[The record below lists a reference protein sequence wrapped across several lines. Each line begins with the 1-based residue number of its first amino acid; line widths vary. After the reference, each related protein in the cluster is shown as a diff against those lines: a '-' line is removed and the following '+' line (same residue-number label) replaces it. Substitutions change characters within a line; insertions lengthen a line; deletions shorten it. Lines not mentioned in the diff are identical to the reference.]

1 MKRIQEITNT
11 PQIKLKNVK
20 INFEVKLLQ
29 YQVNQLLYKYNNK
42 YAFQQYITQ
51 LKEELVQ
58 LIKSNEQTTK
68 NKQSFEL
75 LTTLR
80 KLYTT
85 LNKHIAEKPTP
96 DAIDNTLKY
105 LLFNYTKNKST
116 ITIVEELYLYNELK
130 LLKSIIEENNIPITQ
145 RITNTY
151 KLISQLKLSITN
163 KLN

>member
-11 PQIKLKNVK
+11 PQIKLKNVR
-20 INFEVKLLQ
+20 INFDVKLLQ
-29 YQVNQLLYKYNNK
+29 YQVNQLLFKYNNK
-42 YAFQQYITQ
+42 YAISEYISQ
-51 LKEELVQ
+51 LKQ
-58 LIKSNEQTTK
+58 DLIQVMKDNEKTTK
-68 NKQSFEL
+68 NKQAFEL
-75 LTTLR
+75 LTAVR
-80 KLYTT
+80 NLYTT
-85 LNKHIAEKPTP
+85 LNKYHAEPATP
-96 DAIDNTLKY
+96 EAIDNTLKY
-105 LLFNYTKNKST
+105 LLFNYTKNKPT

>member
-42 YAFQQYITQ
+42 YAFSAYITQ

-58 LIKSNEQTTK
+58 LIKSNESTIK
-68 NKQSFEL
+68 NKQAFEL
-75 LTTLR
+75 LTILR
-80 KLYTT
+80 KIYTT
-85 LNKHIAEKPTP
+85 LNKHIAENPTP
-96 DAIDNTLKY
+96 DAIDSTLKF
-105 LLFNYTKNKST
+105 LLFNYAKIKNT
-116 ITIVEELYLYNELK
+116 ITIHQELDLYNDLK
-130 LLKSIIEENNIPITQ
+130 LLKSIIEENNIPITP
-145 RITNTY
+145 RIKNTDI
-151 KLISQLKLSITN
+151 LINQLRESIIK

>member
-11 PQIKLKNVK
+11 PQIKLKNVR
-20 INFEVKLLQ
+20 INFDVKLLQ
-29 YQVNQLLYKYNNK
+29 YQVNQLLYRYNNK
-42 YAFQQYITQ
+42 YAISEYISQ
-51 LKEELVQ
+51 LKQDLIQ
-58 LIKSNEQTTK
+58 LMKENEKTTK

-75 LTTLR
+75 LTAVR
-80 KLYTT
+80 NLYTT
-85 LNKHIAEKPTP
+85 LNKYHAEKPTP
-96 DAIDNTLKY
+96 DAIDNTLKF

-151 KLISQLKLSITN
+151 KLMSQLKLSITN

>member
-1 MKRIQEITNT
+1 MKRIQEITEM

-68 NKQSFEL
+68 NKQAFEL

-105 LLFNYTKNKST
+105 LLFNYTKNKPT
-116 ITIVEELYLYNELK
+116 ITIVEELYLYNDLK

>member
-29 YQVNQLLYKYNNK
+29 YQLNQLLYRYNNK
-42 YAFQQYITQ
+42 FAFPQYIQQ
-51 LKEELVQ
+51 LKEELVS
-58 LIKSNEQTTK
+58 LIKSNEHVTK

-75 LTTLR
+75 LTVSR
-80 KLYTT
+80 RIYTT
-85 LNKHIAEKPTP
+85 LNKHIAEPPTP
-96 DAIDNTLKY
+96 DTIDSTLKY
-105 LLFNYTKNKST
+105 LLFNYSKNKST

-151 KLISQLKLSITN
+151 KLMSQLKLSITN

>member
-11 PQIKLKNVK
+11 PQIKLKNVR

-68 NKQSFEL
+68 NKQAFEL

-85 LNKHIAEKPTP
+85 LNKHIAENPTP

-105 LLFNYTKNKST
+105 ILFNYTKNKPT

-151 KLISQLKLSITN
+151 KLMSQLKLSITN

>member
-11 PQIKLKNVK
+11 PQIKLKNVR
-20 INFEVKLLQ
+20 INFDVKLLQ
-29 YQVNQLLYKYNNK
+29 YQVNQLLYRYNNK
-42 YAFQQYITQ
+42 YAISEYITQ
-51 LKEELVQ
+51 LKQDLIQ
-58 LIKSNEQTTK
+58 LMKENDKTTK

-75 LTTLR
+75 LTAVR
-80 KLYTT
+80 NLYTT
-85 LNKHIAEKPTP
+85 LNKYHAEPATP

-105 LLFNYTKNKST
+105 ILFNYSKNKPT

-151 KLISQLKLSITN
+151 KLMSQLKLSITN

>member
-68 NKQSFEL
+68 NKQAFEL
-75 LTTLR
+75 LTVVR
-80 KLYTT
+80 NLYTT
-85 LNKHIAEKPTP
+85 LHKYHAEPATP
-96 DAIDNTLKY
+96 EAIDNTLKY
-105 LLFNYTKNKST
+105 ILFNYTKQKAT
-116 ITIVEELYLYNELK
+116 INIYQELQLLNELK
-130 LLKSIIEENNIPITQ
+130 LIRNIIENNKIPITN
-145 RITNTY
+145 RVKNSYT
-151 KLISQLKLSITN
+151 LIQQLTESITK
-163 KLN
+163 KL

>member
-1 MKRIQEITNT
+1 MKRIQEITNM

-42 YAFQQYITQ
+42 YAFSAYLTQ

-68 NKQSFEL
+68 NKQAFEL

-85 LNKHIAEKPTP
+85 LNKYIAEKPTP

-105 LLFNYTKNKST
+105 ILFNYSKNKPT

-151 KLISQLKLSITN
+151 KLMSQLKLSITN